1 MRLNILLTL
10 FILLSFL
17 FIQSCGDEIEFE
29 DLIGD
34 FANGSFKA
42 IRNGEPW
49 EAYAVMGEE
58 IQFPGTFGIT
68 SERFNHQGF
77 ARESIAFIQ
86 VKNIKSKQELYPR
99 IPISERTIDTVR
111 VFYNTSFDDGDV
123 IGDIYKI
130 VREDNENWIQ
140 FTEYDP
146 ASRRLKGKFEIHL
159 VLAEEEMG
167 RVPEPDAEPTIDFV
181 DGIFDVLAPEWFEL
195 N

>member
-10 FILLSFL
+10 FILLSFP

-49 EAYAVMGEE
+49 EAYAIMGEE

-86 VKNIKSKQELYPR
+86 VKNIESKQELYPR
-99 IPISERTIDTVR
+99 IPISERTIDTTR
-111 VFYNTSFDDGDV
+111 VFYTTVLDDGDV
-123 IGDIYKI
+123 NGDEYIV
-130 VREDNENWIQ
+130 VREGNDNWIQ
-140 FTEYDP
+140 FIEYDP
-146 ASRRLKGKFEIHL
+146 AARRLKGRFEIHL
-159 VLAEEEMG
+159 KLSEEEV
-167 RVPEPDAEPTIDFV
+167 RVEPDAEPTIDFV
-181 DGIFDVLAPEWFEL
+181 DGTFDVLAPEGFEL
-195 N
+195 E